1 MQNCHFSMQCHQ
13 EKGDQ
18 CRLKTYSMSPKRL
31 LDIAVLTT
39 EWAIQVYFDKT
50 VHRFDVM
57 PGGRRLALHCFDT
70 YIHLG

>member
-1 MQNCHFSMQCHQ
+1 M
-13 EKGDQ
+13 
-18 CRLKTYSMSPKRL
+18 KTYSMSPKRL

-70 YIHLG
+70 YIDLG